1 MAASRM
7 RVWDGPTR
15 IVHWALVAGVAFS
28 WWSAEAHRLDW
39 HRASGLFVL
48 MLLLFRLVWGFVG
61 SDTARFARFMRGPA
75 VTWRY
80 ARTLPDRAAEAA
92 VGHNP
97 LGGWSIVAMLL
108 ALIAQVGLGLFAID
122 EDGLESGPLSDLVSY
137 EAGRQAAG
145 LHEASFNILLALIVL
160 HVAAILFYALYK
172 RRDLI
177 GPMIT
182 GHARLDGG
190 TKPLRF
196 ASWLRALLVAAGAA
210 AVAWFVANGARI

>member
-1 MAASRM
+1 MPEPRA
-7 RVWDGPTR
+7 RVWDAPTR
-15 IVHWALVAGVAFS
+15 IVHWLLVASVAFS
-28 WWSAEAHRLDW
+28 WWSAEAHHLDW

-48 MLLLFRLVWGFVG
+48 LLLLFRLIWGFAG
-61 SDTARFARFMRGPA
+61 SDTARFAKFVRGPA
-75 VTWRY
+75 ATWRY
-80 ARTLPDRAAEAA
+80 ARTLPGRAAEAA

-108 ALIAQVGLGLFAID
+108 ALIAQVGLGLFAVD

-137 EAGRQAAG
+137 EAGRQAAH
-145 LHEASFNILLALIVL
+145 LHHASFDILLVLIGL

-182 GHARLDGG
+182 GRARL
-190 TKPLRF
+190 TMAEPLRF
-196 ASWLRALLVAAGAA
+196 ASAARAGIVLLVAAALT
-210 AVAWFVANGARI
+210 WWVANGLKI